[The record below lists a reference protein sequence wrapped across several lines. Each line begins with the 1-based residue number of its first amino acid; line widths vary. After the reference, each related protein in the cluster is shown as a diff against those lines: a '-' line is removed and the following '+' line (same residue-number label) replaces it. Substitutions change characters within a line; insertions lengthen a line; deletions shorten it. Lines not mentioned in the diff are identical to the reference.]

1 MPKIMKTTIK
11 FSLIASLFSFATVT
25 SYAAQVDCVK
35 LTFAIKQEVAA
46 NHSMVLQ
53 IVEKAV
59 LANPSC
65 ACEIVKAS
73 ITETQADAKMIASIV
88 EVAAKA
94 APEQMR
100 LIAQCAVAVAPDA
113 LEDVQ
118 AVLAKLDPGA
128 GKPDKRDG
136 AAKPSRSVKAESK
149 QNVLDFPTNGQV
161 VVLHWGGGLAA
172 LSILL
177 RFLHPKLPVPIS
189 VVNQPHVTDIPD
201 VRNTSFPTIY

>member
-128 GKPDKRDG
+128 GKPEGKPDKRDG
-136 AAKPSRSVKAESK
+136 AAKPSRSVKAESN

-161 VVLHWGGGLAA
+161 VVVGPTLGGGVWR
-172 LSILL
+172 LSLHSCVFCIPNS
-177 RFLHPKLPVPIS
+177 RFQYRL
-189 VVNQPHVTDIPD
+189 
-201 VRNTSFPTIY
+201 

>member
-1 MPKIMKTTIK
+1 MKTTIK
-11 FSLIASLFSFATVT
+11 FSLIASLFCFATVA
-25 SYAAQVDCVK
+25 SHAAEVDCVK
-35 LTFAIKQEVAA
+35 LSFAIKQEVAA

-53 IVEKAV
+53 IIEKAV
-59 LANPSC
+59 LASPSC

-128 GKPDKRDG
+128 GKPDKKDDADDADD
-136 AAKPSRSVKAESK
+136 AAESSRSVKAESQ
-149 QNVLDFPTNGQV
+149 QNVLDFPTSGQV
-161 VVLHWGGGLAA
+161 VVVGPTAGGPGGSLFTPAFPAA
-172 LSILL
+172 QIPGS
-177 RFLHPKLPVPIS
+177 PS
-189 VVNQPHVTDIPD
+189 VSNPATNNNIPN
-201 VRNTSFPTIY
+201 RP